1 VVARIRARWPATR
14 IMLRAESGFAREDL
28 MVWCEANDVD
38 FVFGLAQNGRL
49 IGEIKSEL
57 DQVAAKSAR
66 TGRPQRR
73 FKAFMW
79 RTRKSWSRRRRVVTK
94 AEWTKGEA
102 NPRFIVT
109 SLRGDQGPQLSP
121 QECANYFTHFNMS
134 GIRFSNESRSSERL
148 KYTQMPPL
156 SPYTLLIS
164 S

>member
-1 VVARIRARWPATR
+1 MPTECS
-14 IMLRAESGFAREDL
+14 AESFDFGTVEGRC
-28 MVWCEANDVD
+28 VEAAFDA
-38 FVFGLAQNGRL
+38 GLVTSDTGALLLGATDRA
-49 IGEIKSEL
+49 IRIEL

-134 GIRFSNESRSSERL
+134 GIRFSNVSRSSERL